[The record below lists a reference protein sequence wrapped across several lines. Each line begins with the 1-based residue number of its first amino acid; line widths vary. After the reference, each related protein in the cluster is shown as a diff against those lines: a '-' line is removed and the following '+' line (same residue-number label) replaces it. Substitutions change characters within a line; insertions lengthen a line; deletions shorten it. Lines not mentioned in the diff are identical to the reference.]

1 MTAITLEQ
9 AIRNAIEVELAA
21 ARFYENLAERTTDP
35 ASRSFLL
42 ELREEE
48 LGHARAIETFGKTL
62 TDDPIPQEAAGHC
75 EIVETSPTWW
85 HASDVSYRQALRVAL
100 ESERGAAVYYAA
112 LASSA
117 PSDRVRS
124 FFERLAE
131 TEQGHVRKIRALVA
145 G

>member
-117 PSDRVRS
+117 PSDRVRR
-124 FFERLAE
+124 FYDRLAE
-131 TEQGHVRKIRALVA
+131 TEQGHVRKIRARIA